1 MNKYIYLFVFAA
13 LMAISCKE
21 EKRESGEDSSAHDS
35 FKPQQN
41 DSTYDEWGEPA
52 PPPDVDGDGSSLF
65 AERKKKIVDVELIDD
80 EDAKSDNNDRLF
92 EYDDVIRNRI
102 NNSTSYTP
110 VQNTTSRPTPK
121 SQPRNTSGNNHSL
134 EYNSSDGYETVETG
148 SGKAVLL
155 PYAANNEEKIDFIK
169 SFYETALTKGV
180 NMVDDNV
187 LSVSCRNYLIEQCY
201 GNHFSVESFFGI
213 SSSDANRQ
221 PAELLKSMSVK
232 PLGDDWF
239 KVSFDNDKSSR
250 PVELKIVEMDRKLM
264 VDMVR

>member
-1 MNKYIYLFVFAA
+1 MNKYICLLVLAS
-13 LMAISCKE
+13 LMTMSCKE

-35 FKPQQN
+35 FKSQQN
-41 DSTYDEWGEPA
+41 DSTYDEWGQPS

-65 AERKKKIVDVELIDD
+65 AERNKKIVDVELIDD
-80 EDAKSDNNDRLF
+80 EDSKSDNNDRLF
-92 EYDDVIRNRI
+92 EYDDVIKDRI
-102 NNSTSYTP
+102 NNSTSYSP
-110 VQNTTSRPTPK
+110 IQNTSSHTTPK
-121 SQPRNTSGNNHSL
+121 NQPRSISNNHSL

-148 SGKAVLL
+148 GGKAVLL

-201 GNHFSVESFFGI
+201 GNHQSVESFFGL
-213 SSSDANRQ
+213 SPSDTNRQ
-221 PAELLKSMSVK
+221 PTELMKAMTVK
-232 PLGDDWF
+232 PMGDDWF
-239 KVSFDNDKSSR
+239 KVAFDNDKSSSS
-250 PVELKIVEMDRKLM
+250 VELKIVEMDRKLM